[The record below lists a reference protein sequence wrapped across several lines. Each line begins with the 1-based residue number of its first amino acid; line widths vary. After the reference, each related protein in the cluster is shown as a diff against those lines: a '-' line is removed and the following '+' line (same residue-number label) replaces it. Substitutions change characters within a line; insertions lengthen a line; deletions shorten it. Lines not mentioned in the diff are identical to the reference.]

1 MDKKAVLLYGENGWI
16 GGKIVELLKE
26 TEDVNLHLHIGK
38 ARLEDCAGI
47 LEELIKFQPSHVIL
61 AAGLTG
67 RPNVDWCESHKV
79 ETLQVNTIYTS
90 VLADMC
96 HSRGIHLTYFGT
108 GCIYEYDE
116 EHPIYSG
123 IGFTEDDEPNFSDSF
138 YSRSKTLTEKILKEY
153 DNVLILRIRMPLS
166 DDCHPRNFITKI
178 AKYEKVVDIPNSM
191 TVLHDLLPISVDMCL
206 SSKTGVY
213 NFTNPGTI
221 SHNEILDLY
230 REYIYPDFVYQ
241 NFSLEEQSKIL
252 KAGRSNNE
260 LDSSKLLADYPH
272 IEPIQVSIRKLF
284 ERMKDNLLL

>member
-1 MDKKAVLLYGENGWI
+1 MDKKVILIYGGNGWI
-16 GGKIVELLKE
+16 GGKVVKLLENGEGVK
-26 TEDVNLHLHIGK
+26 LIIGK
-38 ARLEDCAGI
+38 ARLEDCKAV
-47 LEELIKFQPSHVIL
+47 LEELMECNPSHVIC

-79 ETLQVNTIYTS
+79 ETLRINTIYTS
-90 VLADMC
+90 VLADIC

-116 EHPIYSG
+116 THPTHSG
-123 IGFTEDDEPNFSDSF
+123 IGFTEEEKPNFDKSF

-166 DDCHPRNFITKI
+166 DELHPRNFITKI
-178 AKYEKVVDIPNSM
+178 TKYEKVVNIPNSM
-191 TVLHDLLPISVDMCL
+191 TILHDLLPVSVDMCL

-213 NFTNPGTI
+213 NFTNPGTA

-230 REYIYPDFVYQ
+230 KKYIDPEFVYQ

-260 LDSSKLLADYPH
+260 LDSSKLLIEYPY

-284 ERMKDNLLL
+284 ERMRDGFSA